1 MFKYQ
6 KNPIFIV
13 SCGRTGSTL
22 ISNILNDHREIC
34 IISDL
39 IEPVGN
45 NSFLTNKEKKITGDK
60 FFEEISRKTSQSRIN
75 YWRKH
80 KTKELLFLPKKDDDV
95 SCLNCYTLPFLF
107 KDVNNKYNLIKNYF
121 FSQKR
126 NKKSKHLLNFFNL
139 LKNLSKKKLFVERT
153 GGAIHHFEKIINFFP
168 NSKII
173 FSYRNPLET
182 AISMRNYPFFRMYE
196 LMRNNKKLSYWN
208 FNKKKSYWKYGDMLE
223 NWYKVFFKNKSKIK
237 KNNFYSY
244 SFEKLSFDSENTLGE
259 ILKFILNKRKL
270 NSYDIDFISKK
281 KNKVKRVDLKF
292 NQLSV
297 SEKNK
302 LTLSLSNTIN
312 KLYAN

>member
-6 KNPIFIV
+6 VNPIFIV

-34 IISDL
+34 IISDI
-39 IEPVGN
+39 IEPEGD
-45 NSFLTNKEKKITGDK
+45 NSFLTKKEKKITGEK
-60 FFEEISRKTSQSRIN
+60 FFKEISRKTSQSRIN

-80 KTKELLFLPKKDDDV
+80 KTKELLFLPKNDDDV

-107 KDVNNKYNLIKNYF
+107 KDVNNKYNLIKSYF
-121 FSQKR
+121 FSQKK
-126 NKKSKHLLNFFNL
+126 NKKFKHLLNFFNL
-139 LKNLSKKKLFVERT
+139 LKNLSKKKFFVERT
-153 GGAIHHFEKIINFFP
+153 GGAIHHFDKIINFFP

-223 NWYKVFFKNKSKIK
+223 NWYKVF
-237 KNNFYSY
+237 
-244 SFEKLSFDSENTLGE
+244 
-259 ILKFILNKRKL
+259 LNIEAK
-270 NSYDIDFISKK
+270 
-281 KNKVKRVDLKF
+281 
-292 NQLSV
+292 
-297 SEKNK
+297 
-302 LTLSLSNTIN
+302 
-312 KLYAN
+312 